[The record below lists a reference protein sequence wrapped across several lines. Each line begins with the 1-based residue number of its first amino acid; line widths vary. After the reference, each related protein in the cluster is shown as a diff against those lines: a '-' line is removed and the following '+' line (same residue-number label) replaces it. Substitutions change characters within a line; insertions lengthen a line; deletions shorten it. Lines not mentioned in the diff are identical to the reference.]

1 MDDYKIHAEYTG
13 TDPNLHPAASAFAR
27 LVKSITNAD
36 GSFTDP
42 DLEAEFNEWS
52 DKRKKPADGASASGR
67 DPSQKERRLLH
78 EL

>member
-27 LVKSITNAD
+27 LMKSITNAD

-42 DLEAEFNEWS
+42 DLEAEFKEWS
-52 DKRKKPADGASASGR
+52 GKRKKPADGASASGQ